1 MGSEWPGVLGGEVV
15 GGGVEVDG
23 GGAVGGE
30 VAKALDEGLGAVG
43 FELLGSATAQVGVG
57 WRGAERGAR
66 QQGLDVDAGAAD
78 ADRNFSAGLDSSA
91 GDACRPGRAE
101 DLSWAIYVNQMVG
114 YAFSFGDWWRG
125 GADVES
131 AVELAGGGMTRWV
144 ELPRRRGWARRT
156 PHRRSEEPGSAQIS
170 PVSTSDSGWLG

>member
-1 MGSEWPGVLGGEVV
+1 MVGGEVV
-15 GGGVEVDG
+15 EGGVEVDG

-30 VAKALDEGLGAVG
+30 
-43 FELLGSATAQVGVG
+43 

-78 ADRNFSAGLDSSA
+78 ADRNLSAGLDSSA

-101 DLSWAIYVNQMVG
+101 DLEWAIYVNQMVG
-114 YAFSFGDWWRG
+114 YASSFGDWWRG
-125 GADVES
+125 GADVEA

-156 PHRRSEEPGSAQIS
+156 PHRQSEEPGSAQTR
-170 PVSTSDSGWLG
+170 PAATSDREWPG

>member
-1 MGSEWPGVLGGEVV
+1 MVE
-15 GGGVEVDG
+15 GGVEVDG

-30 VAKALDEGLGAVG
+30 
-43 FELLGSATAQVGVG
+43 

-78 ADRNFSAGLDSSA
+78 ADRNLSAGLDSSA

-101 DLSWAIYVNQMVG
+101 DLEWAIYVNQMVG
-114 YAFSFGDWWRG
+114 YASSF
-125 GADVES
+125 

-156 PHRRSEEPGSAQIS
+156 PHRQSEEPGSAQTR
-170 PVSTSDSGWLG
+170 PAATSDRE